1 MLTVTLGAS
10 LLANMI
16 DKAIIPRRRVVKDD
30 KGKYGTRVTQDFKCR
45 LIL

>member
-30 KGKYGTRVTQDFKCR
+30 KGKYGTMSDSGF
-45 LIL
+45 